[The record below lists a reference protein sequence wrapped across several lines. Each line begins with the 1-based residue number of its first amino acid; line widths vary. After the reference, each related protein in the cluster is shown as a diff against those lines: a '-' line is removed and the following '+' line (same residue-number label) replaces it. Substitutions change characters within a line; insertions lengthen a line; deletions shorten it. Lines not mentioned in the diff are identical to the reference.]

1 MKCAEESVME
11 RSGCEGCGQAGNV
24 ATEWV
29 VGGSGGWEAEESVM
43 ERSGCE
49 GAMA

>member
-11 RSGCEGCGQAGNV
+11 RSGCEGCGQAMNV

-29 VGGSGGWEAEESVM
+29 LAGIVRVGQ
-43 ERSGCE
+43 E
-49 GAMA
+49 GN